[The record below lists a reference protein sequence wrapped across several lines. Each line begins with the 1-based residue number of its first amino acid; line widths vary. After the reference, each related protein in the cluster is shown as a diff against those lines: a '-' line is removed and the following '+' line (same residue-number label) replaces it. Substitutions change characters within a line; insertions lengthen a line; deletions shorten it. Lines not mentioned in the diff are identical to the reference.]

1 MNNKSINFKS
11 FIQSILSDIRER
23 LGQGYTVFSHTVK
36 KNNGVELTGIVARK
50 EGCNTSPSVYINELY
65 DENMTDAEVKEAA
78 QQVYMALKKAEI
90 SENIDF
96 SDFSDYEK
104 MKKRIAVKLINA
116 ERNKELLAEVPHM
129 PFHNLA
135 LVVYY
140 PVQELPFEGKAAIL
154 IYHSHREI
162 WNVETEELVKT
173 AIANTP
179 RLFPGKIES
188 MESIMRQIFAV
199 DFGESAVEGLQ
210 KLGICDEEELEALIP
225 PIQMVQKNK
234 IPMYVLSNEQKL
246 YGAVCMLYP
255 DILKNFTRK
264 IDQDCYILPS
274 SIHEVILVPAGVIA
288 NEKELWEIV
297 TYINR
302 TQVAE
307 DEVLADSV
315 YYYSR
320 STDKIMLI

>member
-1 MNNKSINFKS
+1 MNNKSINFTS
-11 FIQSILSDIRER
+11 FTKSILSDLREK
-23 LGQGYTVFSHTVK
+23 LGSDYTVFSHTVK

-50 EGCNTSPSVYINELY
+50 SGCNTSPSVYINDLY
-65 DENMTDAEVKEAA
+65 HEDMSAEEVENAA
-78 QQVYMALKKAEI
+78 QEVFAALKKAEI
-90 SENIDF
+90 NENIDL

-104 MKKRIAVKLINA
+104 VKNGIAVKLVNA
-116 ERNKELLAEVPHM
+116 ERNAELLDQVPHM
-129 PFHNLA
+129 LFHDLA

-140 PVQELPFEGKAAIL
+140 PVQKIPFEGKAAIL
-154 IYHSHREI
+154 VYHSHREV
-162 WNVETEELVKT
+162 WQVETEELLKT

-188 MESIMRQIFAV
+188 MESIMMHIFSV
-199 DFGESAVEGLQ
+199 DVEESDMEELQ
-210 KLGICDEEELEALIP
+210 KLGICDEESLEALVAP
-225 PIQMVQKNK
+225 VQMAPGSK

-255 DILKNFTRK
+255 DMLKKFTKK

-274 SIHEVILVPAGVIA
+274 SVHEVILVPAGTVS
-288 NEKELWEIV
+288 NEKELREIV
-297 TYINR
+297 TDINR

-320 STDKIMLI
+320 SMDKIKLI

>member
-1 MNNKSINFKS
+1 MNNKSINFTS
-11 FIQSILSDIRER
+11 FTKSILSDLREK
-23 LGQGYTVFSHTVK
+23 LGSDYTVFSHTVK

-50 EGCNTSPSVYINELY
+50 SGCNTSPSVYINDLY
-65 DENMTDAEVKEAA
+65 HEDMSAEEVENAA
-78 QQVYMALKKAEI
+78 QEVFAALKKAEI
-90 SENIDF
+90 NENIDL

-104 MKKRIAVKLINA
+104 VKNGIAVKLVNA
-116 ERNKELLAEVPHM
+116 ERNAELLGQVPHM
-129 PFHNLA
+129 LFHDLA

-140 PVQELPFEGKAAIL
+140 PVQEIPFEGKAAIL
-154 IYHSHREI
+154 VYHSHREV
-162 WNVETEELVKT
+162 WQVETEELLKT

-179 RLFPGKIES
+179 RLFPGKVES
-188 MESIMRQIFAV
+188 MESIMMHIFSV
-199 DFGESAVEGLQ
+199 DVEGSDMEELQ
-210 KLGICDEEELEALIP
+210 KLGICDEESLEALAAP
-225 PIQMVQKNK
+225 VQMAPGSK

-255 DILKNFTRK
+255 DILKKFTKK

-274 SIHEVILVPAGVIA
+274 SVHEVILVPAGTVS
-288 NEKELWEIV
+288 NEKELREIV
-297 TYINR
+297 TDINR

-320 STDKIMLI
+320 SMDKIKLI